1 MLKKLLVLSLLVG
14 ILLSACNMSTEVPV
28 TPGVPSS
35 LEDSVPPEV
44 LNQIKNQVSQTL
56 GVSVDKIQ
64 IDTIEQREWSDSCLG
79 LGGPEESCAQVVTPG
94 WLVAFSIDGQQYRY
108 RVDEKGT
115 TIRQEP

>member
-1 MLKKLLVLSLLVG
+1 MLKKLLVLFLLVG
-14 ILLSACNMSTEVPV
+14 ILLSACNMSTEVAA
-28 TPGVPSS
+28 TQVPSS
-35 LEDSVPPEV
+35 LEDIVPPEV

-56 GVSVDKIQ
+56 GVSVDQIQ
-64 IDTIEQREWSDSCLG
+64 IDTVEQQEWPDSCLG
-79 LGGPEESCAQVVTPG
+79 LGGPDESCAQVVTPG